1 MKSLRAGWSMG
12 VRGAVAAFLIV
23 GIAGCASSPGGGKAQ
38 PAPPAAQTDAG
49 QADSRLCAE
58 AVRAFEEGAYGKARG
73 IFEMGANSSSP
84 EIARRSLY
92 GLAAVRLTTARS
104 AQEYAEAVS
113 LWGRWEKEFS
123 LTSEIEDPRMLTPF
137 LTRISPP
144 SFTEDQPAADKKLKD
159 LENNLGHCRN
169 LLQTRDKDIDTL
181 KSRLDSREKEV
192 RRLRHQLESL
202 EEIHRKYEKQKQE
215 ASTP

>member
-1 MKSLRAGWSMG
+1 MVSLLIAHHMKAALDNPVDLGQPGR
-12 VRGAVAAFLIV
+12 VRSIIVRPARIDDVPGIQAVEVAA
-23 GIAGCASSPGGGKAQ
+23 
-38 PAPPAAQTDAG
+38 
-49 QADSRLCAE
+49 AE
-58 AVRAFEEGAYGKARG
+58 RFR
-73 IFEMGANSSSP
+73 
-84 EIARRSLY
+84 
-92 GLAAVRLTTARS
+92 
-104 AQEYAEAVS
+104 
-113 LWGRWEKEFS
+113 
-123 LTSEIEDPRMLTPF
+123 EIEDPRMLTPF